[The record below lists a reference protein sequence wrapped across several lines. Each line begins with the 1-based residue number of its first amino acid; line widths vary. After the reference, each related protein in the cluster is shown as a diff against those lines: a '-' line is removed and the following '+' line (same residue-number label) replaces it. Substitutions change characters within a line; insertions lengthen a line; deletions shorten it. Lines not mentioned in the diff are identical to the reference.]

1 MRYTMHMKKAFLV
14 ATALACVPS
23 LVFAQTT
30 IATYLTTFA
39 DFLNKSV
46 IPAIVAI
53 AVLFFVWGV
62 TKYFIMGATNEES
75 REKGRQLVLWG
86 ILALV
91 LILSLWGITNAL
103 VTSFGIGTTTVVCPD
118 YNPGCH

>member
-1 MRYTMHMKKAFLV
+1 MKKAFLV